1 MKKLEIKSYAP
12 DGGWNAESYE
22 KHGTTLIS
30 NFLKI
35 QKNQRVAGKVRLKRF
50 LNNLFENQIEEVI
63 KIAEKQASFKA
74 YKTIDPWNTSLT
86 RVFALSD
93 FDVAGNFQS
102 IQADSVNGAYNDAK
116 RLLGDKPNSNS
127 KPQNRQRSYK
137 IASKVTKINNT
148 TRKILRNEISR
159 SINEGMTVPET
170 SIRLR
175 RMLPRMKRRIPT
187 IVRTE
192 MSRATDEGVKQAM
205 KESRVI
211 THCSVMGCEKEEPL
225 FTYNGSSTCNVENV
239 PIAEVDGVEF
249 HINHTG
255 AWVPSKFKTQAQIAK
270 ETQIRLDQARQVD
283 PTAFPSKPR
292 KYSRDSLD
300 AHTRAGIFN
309 TKRSNVH
316 SSIKNLI
323 TGNQT
328 ETGWTGEKAVLLLGG
343 ALVSQSLRD
352 SREFKNNNPNGRLA
366 ETVYLNPSFITTEL
380 PEYKPMQKAS
390 KMGSFEQ
397 TDAYLTKETS
407 YIKKELIDEITS
419 IGLTS
424 IIEGI
429 NAGSRENYDRFYDNL
444 KSEGH
449 KLEGH
454 FQASSFAQSYNVN
467 RKNADNYGIEVPEYY
482 IQRSI
487 ECVAEV
493 LIKVSRGVF
502 NKFYLYN
509 KDKIIFKYEDD
520 KWSVLNNNQFQDFVF
535 SSRYFL
541 HLALEGNDLPFLKN
555 KDIIKDIDIAK
566 AKDSLEEPDAKDC
579 QIMSIEIITGVD
591 KEDSELQPMNEEY
604 KKAWSVL
611 EKQIS
616 VIESTGNRLAFQR
629 YVES

>member
-1 MKKLEIKSYAP
+1 VKKLETKSYAP
-12 DGGWNAESYE
+12 DGGWDAETYE

-35 QKNQRVAGKVRLKRF
+35 QKNHRVTGKVRLKRF
-50 LNNLFENQIEEVI
+50 LNKLFENQIEEVI
-63 KIAEKQASFKA
+63 RIAENQATFKA
-74 YKTIDPWNTSLT
+74 YKTVDPWNTSLT
-86 RVFALSD
+86 RVFSLGD
-93 FDVAGNFQS
+93 FEVAGNLQA
-102 IQADSVNGAYNDAK
+102 IQADSINGSYNDAK
-116 RLLGDKPNSNS
+116 RLLGEKPNSSS

-159 SINEGMTVPET
+159 SIKEGMTVPET

-175 RMLPRMKRRIPT
+175 KMLPRMKRRIPT

-270 ETQIRLDQARQVD
+270 ETQLRLDQARQAN

-292 KYSRDSLD
+292 QYSRDSLD
-300 AHTRAGIFN
+300 AHSRAGIFN
-309 TKRSNVH
+309 EKRSEVH
-316 SSIKNLI
+316 SSIKNQI

-328 ETGWTGEKAVLLLGG
+328 ETGWAGEKAILLLGG
-343 ALVSQSLRD
+343 AIATQSLRD
-352 SREFKNNNPNGRLA
+352 KREFKNNNPSGRLS
-366 ETVYLNPSFITTEL
+366 ESVYLDPDLILQEL

-390 KMGSFEQ
+390 RMGSFEQ

-407 YIKKELIDEITS
+407 HIKQELLDEITA
-419 IGLTS
+419 IGLTA

-429 NAGSRENYDRFYDNL
+429 HSGSRENYDRFYDNL

-454 FQASSFAQSYNVN
+454 LQVSSFAQSYNVN
-467 RKNADNYGIEVPEYY
+467 KRSAEKYGIEVPEYF
-482 IQRSI
+482 IQRSV
-487 ECVAEV
+487 ECVSEV
-493 LIKVSRGVF
+493 LIKVRRGVF
-502 NKFYLYN
+502 NKFYLY
-509 KDKIIFKYEDD
+509 DDEEIIFKYEED
-520 KWSVLNNNQFQDFVF
+520 KASVLKNEQFQAFVF
-535 SSRYFL
+535 NSRYFS
-541 HLALEGNDLPFLKN
+541 HLALEGNDLPFLKH
-555 KDIIKDIDIAK
+555 KDIIHDIDIAK

-579 QIMSIEIITGVD
+579 QIMAVEIITGVD
-591 KEDSELQPMNEEY
+591 KNDSDLQPMNEEY
-604 KKAWSVL
+604 EKAWSIL

-616 VIESTGNRLAFQR
+616 AIESIGNRLAFQR
-629 YVES
+629 YIES